1 MKLFEIIIATIP
13 LRNLSEVRFT
23 SFKKAREISI
33 LRKKVESEA
42 DFYAKEERK
51 LIEKFAEKNEKG
63 EVIFLDGGRIK
74 LKDLATKEA
83 FEKEIIAL
91 KELDIE
97 NIEKVALS
105 ESDFADVKNIPTPN
119 ELLALE
125 AIIDF
130 GEE

>member
-23 SFKKAREISI
+23 SFKKAREVSI
-33 LRKKVESEA
+33 LRKKVESES

-51 LIEKFAEKNEKG
+51 LIEKYAEKNEKG

-97 NIEKVALS
+97 DIEKVALN